1 MWWEWAVFG
10 VLKEKHHVDWGSRG
24 EEVFQ
29 GGKDVKVLQSIG
41 KDVKM
46 ETWIKETRT

>member
-1 MWWEWAVFG
+1 MGWEWAAFG

-24 EEVFQ
+24 EEVLQ
-29 GGKDVKVLQSIG
+29 GGQSVG